1 MREKRTRQQRGS
13 APKSPSREVG
23 SRLVSLPTL
32 LLLHAGREQDLCATQ
47 RISEGLAAPGAGAD
61 SSAHARCFPAMCGAC
76 LGPAQC

>member
-1 MREKRTRQQRGS
+1 MGAGEKDETAEGKRAKKSESRGWLTP
-13 APKSPSREVG
+13 A
-23 SRLVSLPTL
+23 TL